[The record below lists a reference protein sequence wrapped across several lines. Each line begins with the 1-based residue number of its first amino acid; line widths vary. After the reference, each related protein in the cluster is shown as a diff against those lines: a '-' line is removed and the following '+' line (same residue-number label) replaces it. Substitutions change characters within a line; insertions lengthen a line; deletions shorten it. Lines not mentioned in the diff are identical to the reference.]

1 MLLFIQAELLSQAE
15 VLTEKSL
22 WNSEEEE
29 ISIKI
34 AFVENLKQNVHF
46 SVKAFA
52 S

>member
-1 MLLFIQAELLSQAE
+1 MPLLMEAKLLSQAE
-15 VLTEKSL
+15 VLTEASL
-22 WNSEEEE
+22 WNSKEEE

-34 AFVENLKQNVHF
+34 TFVENLKQNVHF